1 MIWFLYEYCL
11 KIIYLRT
18 GLLTFFSAFIL
29 VNILT
34 PLIINIGKK
43 LRLYDFTDYRKEK
56 KFPTVR
62 VGGLSVVIAF
72 LSAVIISK
80 LTFFQDDLNFFNTV
94 YFNSSLF
101 IGLVFFILGLLDD
114 LFQLGPFKR
123 LLIQFASSLFISLNF
138 FNISSLNISIYDFN
152 LHVIYL
158 PWIISVLF
166 NFFWLAGI
174 TNGINW
180 TDGIDGLAAGLVCI
194 FSLAFMIIGIYFG
207 NVMPFVFST
216 ALLGTTLGFLKFNS
230 YPAKIFMGDSGS
242 YFLGI
247 NIALISIFSP
257 SNQVNPIL
265 EEFPKYLNLE
275 LYFLFPIFVLLV
287 PLLDMILVIFKRLLN
302 RKSIFYPDR
311 THLHHRLMNYGIT
324 EQKTVYII
332 YVLAILSSLF
342 IFIDIEPI
350 SIFSLFAFISL
361 SILLLSKS
369 KKLTLFLKY
378 FFNLKN

>member
-1 MIWFLYEYCL
+1 M
-11 KIIYLRT
+11 
-18 GLLTFFSAFIL
+18 
-29 VNILT
+29 
-34 PLIINIGKK
+34 
-43 LRLYDFTDYRKEK
+43 
-56 KFPTVR
+56 
-62 VGGLSVVIAF
+62 
-72 LSAVIISK
+72 
-80 LTFFQDDLNFFNTV
+80 
-94 YFNSSLF
+94 
-101 IGLVFFILGLLDD
+101 
-114 LFQLGPFKR
+114 
-123 LLIQFASSLFISLNF
+123 
-138 FNISSLNISIYDFN
+138 
-152 LHVIYL
+152 HVIYL

-324 EQKTVYII
+324 EKKTVYII